1 MEYKIV
7 NRNKFEMNTIIFCG
21 TMMEDVSTEDINSI
35 MSNDKINKVTLYEA
49 NSNISYD
56 EAYKIGMK
64 YVDTL
69 FDITYINH
77 DGYML
82 SEENLNIIQLT
93 IRLNELEKNNNIEE
107 GYLNIFN
114 CKDGRLLK

>member
-21 TMMEDVSTEDINSI
+21 TMMEGVSTEDINNI
-35 MSNDKINKVTLYEA
+35 INNDKIDKVILYEA
-49 NSNISYD
+49 NLNISYD

-107 GYLNIFN
+107 NFLNIFN
-114 CKDGRLLK
+114 CKNGNSLK

>member
-93 IRLNELEKNNNIEE
+93 IRLNELEKNNDIEV
-107 GYLNIFN
+107 GFLNIFN
-114 CKDGRLLK
+114 CKDSVY